1 MTFVSKILGFALVA
15 AVLSPSVAHAGGCT
29 VTLTANGNTAAIQ
42 HAMDRP
48 GSPVVCLKPGIYKGA
63 RLVLQKSGTL
73 RRIGKDRAIL
83 DAGGQGRV
91 ITIADAGARI
101 TFEGITLTQGKS
113 PRGGAISLTK
123 NSRLVLQDCWITGN
137 SAQLQGGG
145 AIYAEAGEL
154 ELVRTRVSQNTGEG
168 ASAIDLTVTVRARFA
183 STLIA
188 DNRSQATSD
197 APVRLSGDASL
208 DIVGSTIAYNSGS
221 GIFLQPLGPGLSRLR
236 VDSSIVMGKPEAI
249 AVARNESE
257 RVAVF
262 RSVLTGGI
270 GFIALDRFTIRDI
283 PGFNLVEAERYRP
296 KAGSVAIDLGRCGA
310 VRKDLAGLSRPARCT
325 AGALEAPAADVR
337 ATLRERALVPKPPKD
352 ASPW

>member
-1 MTFVSKILGFALVA
+1 
-15 AVLSPSVAHAGGCT
+15 
-29 VTLTANGNTAAIQ
+29 
-42 HAMDRP
+42 
-48 GSPVVCLKPGIYKGA
+48 
-63 RLVLQKSGTL
+63 L

-91 ITIADAGARI
+91 ITISDPGARI
-101 TFEGITLTQGKS
+101 TLEGITLTQGKS

-137 SAQLQGGG
+137 AAQLQGGG

-154 ELVRTRVSQNTGEG
+154 ELIRTRVSQNTGEG
-168 ASAIDLTVTVRARFA
+168 ASAIDLTGTVQARFV

-197 APVRLSGDASL
+197 APVRLSGDAGL
-208 DIVGSTIAYNSGS
+208 EVLGSTIAYNSGS

-236 VDSSIVMGKPEAI
+236 VDSSIVMGKLEAI
-249 AVARNESE
+249 AVARNEAE
-257 RVAVF
+257 RVSVF

-270 GFIALDRFTIRDI
+270 GFIALDRFSIRDI

-296 KAGSVAIDLGRCGA
+296 KVGSVAIDLGRCGA
-310 VRKDLAGLSRPARCT
+310 VRQDLAGVSRPARCT

-337 ATLRERALVPKPPKD
+337 ATLRDRAMAPKPPKN